1 MSVVSDY
8 STANFVYPAYLQR
21 QLKSYLCIFTTND
34 ILDVQH
40 PNKKDFDFV
49 AGELLLVNK
58 PYKWTS
64 FDVVG
69 KLRNA
74 FKPVKLK
81 VGHAG
86 TLDPLATGLLIICTG
101 KMTKQIDTFQAEE
114 KEYTGTMIL
123 GATTPSYDM
132 ETEPDATFDSSNIT
146 AEQIKAT
153 CAKFTG
159 DIQQYPPAH
168 SAIKIDGERLYEKAR
183 RGEEVERRLRFVT
196 ISEFEIT
203 RVELPEVDFR
213 VVCSKGTYIR
223 SLVHDFGAA
232 LNNGAYLSKLRRVRS
247 GNYEVANAWEVMEL
261 FNFIKDHKINKSE
274 IEISKS
280 EI

>member
-1 MSVVSDY
+1 
-8 STANFVYPAYLQR
+8 
-21 QLKSYLCIFTTND
+21 
-34 ILDVQH
+34 
-40 PNKKDFDFV
+40 
-49 AGELLLVNK
+49 LLINK
-58 PYKWTS
+58 PYNWTS

-69 KLRNA
+69 KIRNA
-74 FKPVKLK
+74 FKPLKLK

-101 KMTKQIDTFQAEE
+101 KMTKLIDTFQAQE

-132 ETEPDATFDSSNIT
+132 ETDPDQKFDINGIT
-146 AEQIKAT
+146 EEQIKNA
-153 CAKFTG
+153 CEQFIG

-183 RGEEVERRLRFVT
+183 RGEEVELRLRNVT

-203 RVELPEVDFR
+203 GIKLPEIDFR

-223 SLVHDFGAA
+223 SLVNDFGKAI
-232 LNNGAYLSKLRRVRS
+232 NNGAYLSKLRRTRS
-247 GNYEVANAWEVMEL
+247 GDYKIENASEVMEMVGYIREL
-261 FNFIKDHKINKSE
+261 KVVL
-274 IEISKS
+274 
-280 EI
+280 